1 MTILVMGATGS
12 VGKEV
17 LAGLVAKGVKARG
30 MTRYSAK
37 IKDFPSGA
45 EGSVGDLV
53 AMGSLGKPL
62 NGVEQVFMVTPLSQN
77 EIQAGRNA
85 ITASK
90 MAGVKKIVYLSEP
103 LPAGSEAIPHF
114 RNKGLIEKALKDS
127 GITYTIL
134 RPNNFFQN
142 DLWGQ
147 AAIMSYG
154 TYPQPLGNVGLNR
167 VDSRDVADAAIN
179 ALLNEG
185 FENQEFAIN
194 GTDVLTGDGIAA
206 MFSNQLNKEI
216 RYGGD
221 DLDAWAKQSQHMM
234 PAWMVEDFKVMYA
247 YFQEHGLKASQEDL
261 GKQLAIIGHD
271 PRKFSDFVAELAHAW
286 SHS

>member
-17 LAGLVAKGVKARG
+17 LAGLVAKGAKARG

-37 IKDFPSGA
+37 LDTFPSGA
-45 EGSVGDLV
+45 EGCVGDLV

-62 NGVEQVFMVTPLSQN
+62 SGIEQVFMMTPLSQN

-85 ITASK
+85 ITAAK
-90 MAGVKKIVYLSEP
+90 MAGVKKIVYMSEP
-103 LPAGSEAIPHF
+103 LPAGSEQIPHF
-114 RNKGLIEKALKDS
+114 RNKSLIEKALKES

-147 AAIMSYG
+147 AALMSYG

-179 ALLNEG
+179 ALLNDG

-194 GTDVLTGDGIAA
+194 GADVLTGDSIAA
-206 MFSNQLNKEI
+206 MFSSQLGREI
-216 RYGGD
+216 RYSGD

-247 YFQEHGLKASQEDL
+247 YFQQHGLKASQEEL
-261 GKQLAIIGHD
+261 EKQQAIIGHE
-271 PRKFSDFVAELAHAW
+271 PRSFSNFVAELAREW
-286 SHS
+286 SQG